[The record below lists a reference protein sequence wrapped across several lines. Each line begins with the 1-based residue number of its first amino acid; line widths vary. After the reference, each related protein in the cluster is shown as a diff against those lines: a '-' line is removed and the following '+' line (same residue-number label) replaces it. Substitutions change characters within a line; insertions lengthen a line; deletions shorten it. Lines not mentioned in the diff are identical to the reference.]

1 MRNIALSHRLAR
13 NIISHDDDEW
23 NVTMGYGVL
32 SSTSPQSSICW
43 TELKKRLLLVLKK
56 VSYSFWL
63 RDTATQHRERSNH
76 RCIDSSMICFA
87 PGQFRG
93 EIILEIFFCCALFHK
108 DGGFFFFFFKL
119 TRKPANTAAQRQ
131 ERLSPPGRSI
141 GVNIQYLRNQWLD
154 SIAA

>member
-1 MRNIALSHRLAR
+1 MMNGMLRWA
-13 NIISHDDDEW
+13 
-23 NVTMGYGVL
+23 MCVL

-108 DGGFFFFFFKL
+108 DSYYRFLGTVATSGVSSSFFSNSHASQQTQRHQDKSGFPPL
-119 TRKPANTAAQRQ
+119 ADQ
-131 ERLSPPGRSI
+131 E
-141 GVNIQYLRNQWLD
+141 VNILSVPSTLHYD
-154 SIAA
+154 EEG